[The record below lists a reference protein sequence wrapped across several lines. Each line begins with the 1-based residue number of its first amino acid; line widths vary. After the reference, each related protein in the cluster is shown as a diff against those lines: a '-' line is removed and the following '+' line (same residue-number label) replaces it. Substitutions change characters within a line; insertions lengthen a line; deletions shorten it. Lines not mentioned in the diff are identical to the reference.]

1 MYEPVREF
9 YESRGFGGRK
19 GFGQRPAILVIDLAR
34 AWIDESSPLGSS
46 NLEPVVENTAT
57 ILDAARASGVPIF
70 FTIMAFDAAGVET
83 VGPVGRKVY
92 NRVKDRSFTRG
103 TPMVELDPRLK
114 RRDGEIIIEKPRG
127 SAFWESPLQSYLIGR
142 DVDTVI
148 VTGCSTSG
156 CVRSTSESAHNLNY
170 HTIVAREAVGD
181 RHPLAHEAN
190 LTDIDLRFADVTPVA
205 DIVSYLGKLPAERAR
220 TMSNVA

>member
-1 MYEPVREF
+1 MYEPVRKF

-19 GFGQRPAILVIDLAR
+19 GFGEHPAVLVIDLAR

-46 NLEPVVENTAT
+46 NLEPVVENTAR
-57 ILDAARASGVPIF
+57 ILEEARKAGAPIF
-70 FTIMAFDAAGVET
+70 FTIMAFDPAGIET

-103 TPMVELDPRLK
+103 TPMIELDPRLK
-114 RRDGEIIIEKPRG
+114 RRPDEIIIEKPRG
-127 SAFWESPLQSYLIGR
+127 SAFWESPLLSYLIGR
-142 DVDTVI
+142 DIDTVI

-156 CVRSTSESAHNLNY
+156 CVRSTSESAHNLNF
-170 HTIVAREAVGD
+170 HTIVAAEAVGD

-190 LTDIDLRFADVTPVA
+190 LTDIDLRFADVTPVDEVVA
-205 DIVSYLGKLPAERAR
+205 YLSRVGSRQGQAA
-220 TMSNVA
+220 